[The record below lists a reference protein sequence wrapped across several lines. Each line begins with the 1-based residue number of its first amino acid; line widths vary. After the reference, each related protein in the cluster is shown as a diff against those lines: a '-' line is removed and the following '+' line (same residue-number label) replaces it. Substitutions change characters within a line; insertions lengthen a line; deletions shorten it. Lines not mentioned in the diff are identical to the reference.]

1 MILTEASLSDSYMF
15 GEINKSAMSSKKILS
30 ALKSG
35 IRLDASYIQEQ
46 LIQIK
51 KSRISPLCDNVLQAF
66 SKKEIVLLYNKSVLI
81 GKSIPFVCMNEGGKP
96 TAFIFIADFS
106 GVTEDGASLTID
118 MKKLYVLMEA
128 AFICREYYSEPW
140 KFQRSPIL
148 LKTIASIYANMCL
161 RLLNK
166 EYSLSLD
173 KNLYDQVNF
182 AIAKFYLSKVAEL
195 PNKDLV
201 NSYAMKTCVS
211 PSKSYI
217 DDINMKYDSAKI
229 NNIAELIKF
238 ISTLSPK
245 MENLTFK
252 YFFERWI
259 STYGVGAFLG
269 LDTIPYLIYIINNVL
284 LGGFLVNVVSLS
296 DMIKNTKGIN
306 LYYPE
311 LSKIV

>member
-1 MILTEASLSDSYMF
+1 MLLTEASLSDSYMF
-15 GEINKSAMSSKKILS
+15 GEINKSAMSSKKILT
-30 ALKSG
+30 ALRSG
-35 IRLDASYIQEQ
+35 SRLDASYIQEQ

-66 SKKEIVLLYNKSVLI
+66 SKKEIVLLYNKSVLV
-81 GKSIPFVCMNEGGKP
+81 GKSIPFVCMNEAGKP
-96 TAFIFIADFS
+96 TSFIFIADFS
-106 GVTEDGASLTID
+106 GVSEDGASLTID

-140 KFQRSPIL
+140 KFQRSPVL
-148 LKTIASIYANMCL
+148 LKTLATIYSGMFM

-166 EYSLSLD
+166 EFSLSLD
-173 KNLYDQVNF
+173 KNLYDSVNF
-182 AIAKFYLSKVAEL
+182 SIAKFYLEKVAEI

-201 NSYAMKTCVS
+201 ASYAMKTCVN
-211 PSKSYI
+211 PSKAYI
-217 DDINMKYDSAKI
+217 DDANRKYDAVTI
-229 NNIAELIKF
+229 NNVSDLIKF

-259 STYGVGAFLG
+259 ATFGTGAFLS
-269 LDTIPYLIYIINNVL
+269 LDTIPYLIYVINNVL

-296 DMIKNTKGIN
+296 EMIKNTKGIN

-311 LSKIV
+311 LSKII